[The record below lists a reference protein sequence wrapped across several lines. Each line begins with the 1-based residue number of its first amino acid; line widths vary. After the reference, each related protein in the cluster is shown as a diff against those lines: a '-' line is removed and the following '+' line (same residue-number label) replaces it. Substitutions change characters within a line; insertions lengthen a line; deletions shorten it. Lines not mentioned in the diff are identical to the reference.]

1 MRLESDRECFIEE
14 ISLVSVFDRFMF
26 NSLPW
31 RDFEFINLEMQHSSG
46 FLKLVESA
54 KTRIRDIS
62 VQEAQAL
69 RKSMGTFLIDVRE
82 QSEWNEGH
90 APGAIFLSKGVIE
103 RDIEARIPNLDSV
116 LLCYC
121 SGGFRSA
128 LVVDNLQK
136 MGYTQVKSVA
146 GGFKSWIAAGL
157 PVSHAPEFCP
167 RSPLERL
174 GGLVYLPRL
183 IDKCRL
189 YPAGKL
195 AGYNYLTVGFD
206 KTILDFICIDA
217 KEFELAAQTM
227 KTDEEILNW
236 LKGTLGSCWPTQ
248 NAIQEMNERMMRRA
262 PDSPEKIADFQ
273 KKVKLMAPA
282 KRKIETYFDLI
293 DLDEGR
299 LS

>member
-1 MRLESDRECFIEE
+1 
-14 ISLVSVFDRFMF
+14 
-26 NSLPW
+26 
-31 RDFEFINLEMQHSSG
+31 MQHSSG

-62 VQEAQAL
+62 VQEASAA
-69 RKSMGTFLIDVRE
+69 RKSMGTLLVDVRE

-90 APGAIFLSKGVIE
+90 APGALFLSKGVIE
-103 RDIEARIPNLDSV
+103 RDIELRIPDRDAV
-116 LLCYC
+116 ILCYC

-136 MGYTQVKSVA
+136 MGYTQVKSIS
-146 GGFKSWIAAGL
+146 GGFKAWIAAGL
-157 PVSHAPEFCP
+157 PVSHAPEICP
-167 RSPLERL
+167 RSPFDRL

-206 KTILDFICIDA
+206 KTVLEFICIDP
-217 KEFELAAQTM
+217 KEFETAAQSM
-227 KTDEEILNW
+227 KTDDEILSW
-236 LKGTLGSCWPTQ
+236 LKGTLGSGWPTQ
-248 NAIQEMNERMMRRA
+248 NAIQEMNERLMRRA
-262 PDSPEKIADFQ
+262 PDSTEKILDFQ
-273 KKVKLMAPA
+273 KKLKAMSPA
-282 KRKIETYFDLI
+282 KRKVETYFDLI

-299 LS
+299 HS